1 MVVDLLML
9 TGMPHDEASDVV
21 PDSMATGPQDT

>member
-9 TGMPHDEASDVV
+9 TGMPQGEAREMV
-21 PDSMATGPQDT
+21 PESMSNTDD